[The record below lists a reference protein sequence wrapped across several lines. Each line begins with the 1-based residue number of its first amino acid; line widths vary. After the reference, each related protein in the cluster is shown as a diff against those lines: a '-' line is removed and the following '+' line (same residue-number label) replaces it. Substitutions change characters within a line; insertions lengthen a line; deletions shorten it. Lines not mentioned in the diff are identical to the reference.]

1 MAITRWSPNRD
12 LLTRNVWN
20 EFDRLFNRMLGET
33 SDDFESDI
41 SNVTTWRPAIDLDE
55 REKEYVLSAE
65 LPGLEKD
72 DISISMKDNVLTIRG
87 EKKYETE
94 DDGDNRYYRERRFG
108 KFQRMIRFD
117 SDIDSENIEADYTN
131 GVLTVHLPKTKETMH
146 KEIPVN
152 FK

>member
-1 MAITRWSPNRD
+1 MALTRWSPTRD
-12 LLTRNVWN
+12 MLTRNVWN

-41 SNVTTWRPAIDLDE
+41 SNIATWRPAVDLDE
-55 REKEYVLSAE
+55 HEKEYILTAE
-65 LPGLEKD
+65 LPGLKED
-72 DISISMKDNVLTIRG
+72 DISISMKDNVLTLHG

-94 DDGDNRYYRERRFG
+94 EKNDNRYYRERQFG

-117 SDIDSENIEADYTN
+117 SDIDSEKIDANYTN
-131 GVLTVHLPKTKETMH
+131 GVLTIHLPKTKETMH
-146 KEIPVN
+146 KEIPVK

>member
-1 MAITRWSPNRD
+1 MAITRWSPSRD

-20 EFDRLFNRMLGET
+20 EFDRMFNRMLGET
-33 SDDFESDI
+33 PDDFESDI
-41 SNVTTWRPAIDLDE
+41 SNVATWRPAVDLDE
-55 REKEYVLSAE
+55 REKEYVLTAE
-65 LPGLEKD
+65 LPGLNED
-72 DISISMKDNVLTIRG
+72 NISISMKDNVLTLRG

-94 DDGDNRYYRERRFG
+94 KDEDNRYYRERQFG

-117 SDIDSENIEADYTN
+117 RDIDSDNIEANYTN
-131 GVLTVHLPKTKETMH
+131 GVLKIHLPKTKETMH